1 MSQRS
6 LAPLTFALPLLLCLA
21 STFFLPAPAAAQP
34 DGTWAHRFE
43 DHTVYLHIQ
52 LPMLS
57 VWRVNDRG
65 ECLMMPSRVRW
76 QEEALLHSAGTRWT
90 LIRSDDTLS
99 VSLPDTTL
107 QYRRTPIEPR
117 QECNTQSQE
126 I

>member
-1 MSQRS
+1 MSQRFS
-6 LAPLTFALPLLLCLA
+6 APLKVALPLLLCLA
-21 STFFLPAPAAAQP
+21 STFFIAAPAAAQP

-43 DHTVYLHIQ
+43 DHTVYLDIQ

-57 VWRVNDRG
+57 VWRVSDRG

-76 QEEALLHSAGTRWT
+76 QEETLLHSAGTRWT
-90 LIRSDDTLS
+90 LTRSDDTLT
-99 VSLPDTTL
+99 VSLADTTL
-107 QYRRTPIEPR
+107 QYRRTSITPR

>member
-1 MSQRS
+1 MPQRS
-6 LAPLTFALPLLLCLA
+6 STALRFTLPLLLCLA
-21 STFFLPAPAAAQP
+21 STLFVPAPAAAQP

-43 DHTVYLHIQ
+43 DYTVYLHIQ

-76 QEEALLHSAGTRWT
+76 QEETLLHSAGTRWT
-90 LIRSDDTLS
+90 LIRNDDTLS
-99 VSLPDTTL
+99 VSLADTTL
-107 QYRRTPIEPR
+107 QYRRTSIKPR
-117 QECNTQSQE
+117 QECNSQSQE